1 MASSPGIKEYLSN
14 LQHPLLHEILLLRQ
28 LILEA
33 GFPLE
38 EQIKWGCPSYAL
50 LGEDKITFNFPPKQ
64 DRILLVFH
72 RGAKVKD
79 PIPHRLIDDPQ
90 GILLWKTNDRAI
102 ATFTDSKSIH
112 AQDKALTQVIKDWLQ
127 KA

>member
-1 MASSPGIKEYLSN
+1 MASSPNNKEYFST

-38 EQIKWGCPSYAL
+38 EQIKWGCPSYAM

-90 GILLWKTNDRAI
+90 GILIWKTNDRAI
-102 ATFTDSKSIH
+102 ATFTDKASIEV
-112 AQDKALTQVIKDWLQ
+112 QGKALYNIIQDWLLH
-127 KA
+127 A